1 MSPALRNIVGFL
13 QLERIEEN
21 IFRGASQ
28 DLGTGQVFGG
38 QVLGQALQAAKTT
51 VTGRPAHSAHAY
63 FLRKGDVS
71 APIIYEVDRSR
82 DGRSFTARRVVA
94 IQHGRPIFT
103 LSASFQEPEGGLD
116 FETRIA
122 MPDLPAAKVSTPLPA
137 EREDKDT
144 DKSVTAAP
152 VLLRPTS
159 FFEVRPVH
167 PLDVHDPNCLQW
179 WIKSKESLPHD
190 VNFHRAVLA
199 YVSDFGLLGSTLI
212 PHGYPIASSK
222 QSLGDKRGGQKQW
235 LADLSIASIDHA
247 IWFHRSFRADQWL
260 LYQCCAV
267 STSSARGLAHGSVYA
282 QDGTLVASTT
292 QEGLIRKVATS
303 E

>member
-1 MSPALRNIVGFL
+1 MSSVLNNIVGFL

-21 IFRGASQ
+21 IFRGESQ

-38 QVLGQALQAAKTT
+38 QVLGQALQAAKMT
-51 VTGRPAHSAHAY
+51 VADRPAHSVHAY

-103 LSASFQEPEGGLD
+103 LSASFQQPEEGLD

-122 MPDLPAAKVSTPLPA
+122 MPGLPAAKAKTSSA
-137 EREDKDT
+137 EDK
-144 DKSVTAAP
+144 SNNTAPA
-152 VLLRPTS
+152 LLRPTS
-159 FFEVRPVH
+159 FFEVRAVD
-167 PLDVHDPNCLQW
+167 PLEIETPNCLQW
-179 WIKSKESLPHD
+179 WIKSREPLSD
-190 VNFHRAVLA
+190 DINFHRAVLA
-199 YVSDFGLLGSTLI
+199 YLSDFGLLGSTLI
-212 PHGYPIASSK
+212 PHGYPIAGRKKAPSDESGTAK
-222 QSLGDKRGGQKQW
+222 KSRAGI
-235 LADLSIASIDHA
+235 SIASIDHA

-267 STSSARGLAHGSVYA
+267 STSSARGLAHGSVYTEG
-282 QDGTLVASTT
+282 GTLVASTT
-292 QEGLIRKVATS
+292 QEGLIRIKSS

>member
-1 MSPALRNIVGFL
+1 MSPALNNIIGFL

-38 QVLGQALQAAKTT
+38 QVLGQALQAAKMT
-51 VTGRPAHSAHAY
+51 VADRPAHSVHAY

-103 LSASFQEPEGGLD
+103 LSASFQQPEEGLD

-122 MPDLPAAKVSTPLPA
+122 MPGLPAAKEKTPSDVEKA
-137 EREDKDT
+137 DNDA
-144 DKSVTAAP
+144 DKSIDTAPA
-152 VLLRPTS
+152 LLGPTS
-159 FFEVRPVH
+159 FFEVRAV
-167 PLDVHDPNCLQW
+167 DPAEIQTPSCLQW
-179 WIKSKESLPHD
+179 WIKSKESLPDD

-199 YVSDFGLLGSTLI
+199 YLSDFGLLGSTLI
-212 PHGYPIASSK
+212 PHGYPIARRKKSPAEKKS
-222 QSLGDKRGGQKQW
+222 R
-235 LADLSIASIDHA
+235 ADMSIASIDHA
-247 IWFHRSFRADQWL
+247 IWFHRSFRADRWL

-282 QDGTLVASTT
+282 ENGTLVASTT
-292 QEGLIRKVATS
+292 QEGLIRKKT

>member
-1 MSPALRNIVGFL
+1 MSSALNNIVGFL

-38 QVLGQALQAAKTT
+38 QVLGQALQAAKMT
-51 VTGRPAHSAHAY
+51 VADRPAHSVHAY
-63 FLRKGDVS
+63 FLRKGDVN

-103 LSASFQEPEGGLD
+103 LSASFQHPEQGLL
-116 FETRIA
+116 FETRID
-122 MPDLPAAKVSTPLPA
+122 MPGLPPKVETPAATEETGSQADSTPA
-137 EREDKDT
+137 
-144 DKSVTAAP
+144 
-152 VLLRPTS
+152 LLNPTS
-159 FFEVRPVH
+159 FFEVRAVD
-167 PLDVHDPNCLQW
+167 PLEIEKPDCLQW
-179 WIKSKESLPHD
+179 WIKCKESLSDD

-199 YVSDFGLLGSTLI
+199 YLSDFGLLGSTLI
-212 PHGYPIASSK
+212 PHGYPIAGRKKPSAGK
-222 QSLGDKRGGQKQW
+222 NGVEKRSM
-235 LADLSIASIDHA
+235 ADIAIASIDHA
-247 IWFHRSFRADQWL
+247 IWFHRPFRADQWL

-282 QDGTLVASTT
+282 EDGTLVASTT
-292 QEGLIRKVATS
+292 QEGLIRKIQSA
-303 E
+303 